1 MIRILFLL
9 LAMLIATPAAAQ
21 DFPPLSGR
29 VVDQAN
35 LLSDA
40 QEQELSQRLAAL
52 EAASSRQLVV
62 ATVASLQD
70 LTIEDY
76 GYRLGRHWG
85 IGQGEASNGVILLV
99 APNERKVR
107 IEVGYG
113 LEGILTD
120 ALTGQI
126 IRDRILPRFR
136 ENDYPGGILAGAQDV
151 IAQLQA
157 PPEAAEQRAQA
168 AQRSRGERGDGSL
181 PFGVWLLIL
190 GGFFI
195 IFLLPWAIRAMEK
208 QHDRAYR
215 RGGGRRRRRR
225 RDDDVWIW
233 GPGWGGGSSDWSSGS
248 SWGGG
253 SWGGGGGGSF
263 GGFSGGGGSFGGG
276 GASGSW

>member
-1 MIRILFLL
+1 MIHRLLLL
-9 LAMLIATPAAAQ
+9 LAALLLAPPALAQ
-21 DFPPLSGR
+21 DFPPLTGR

-35 LLSDA
+35 LLSD
-40 QEQELSQRLAAL
+40 EQEYELTQRLAAL
-52 EAASSRQLVV
+52 EAASTRQLVV
-62 ATVASLQD
+62 ATVTSLQD
-70 LTIEDY
+70 HEIEDY
-76 GYRLGRHWG
+76 GYRLGRRWG
-85 IGQGEASNGVILLV
+85 IGQNEASNGVILLV

-136 ENDYPGGILAGAQDV
+136 ENDYPGGIMAGAQEV

-157 PPEAAEQRAQA
+157 PPEVAEQRAQA
-168 AQRSRGERGDGSL
+168 AQRSRRDGDTGTIPPGYL
-181 PFGVWLLIL
+181 IFIL
-190 GGFFI
+190 GAFFI
-195 IFLLPWAIRAMEK
+195 IFLLPWATRALEK
-208 QHDRAYR
+208 RHDRAYR
-215 RGGGRRRRRR
+215 RGGGRRSRR
-225 RDDDVWIW
+225 RDSDVWLW
-233 GPGWGGGSSDWSSGS
+233 GPGWGGGGSWSGGGS

-253 SWGGGGGGSF
+253 SWGGGGG

>member
-1 MIRILFLL
+1 MIQRLLLL
-9 LAMLIATPAAAQ
+9 LALLIAAPALAQ
-21 DFPPLSGR
+21 DFPALSGR

-35 LLSDA
+35 LLSD
-40 QEQELSQRLAAL
+40 EQEYDLTQRLAAL

-62 ATVASLQD
+62 ATVTSLQD
-70 LTIEDY
+70 HEIEDY
-76 GYRLGRHWG
+76 GYKLGRHWG
-85 IGQGEASNGVILLV
+85 IGQNEASNGVILLV

-136 ENDYPGGILAGAQDV
+136 ENDYPGGIMAGAQE
-151 IAQLQA
+151 IITQLQA
-157 PPEAAEQRAQA
+157 PPEVAEQRALA
-168 AQRSRGERGDGSL
+168 AQQSQASDGEGSI
-181 PFGVWLLIL
+181 PTGILLAFAGIL
-190 GGFFI
+190 VFM
-195 IFLLPWAIRAMEK
+195 FLAPWAISTLERS
-208 QHDRAYR
+208 HDRAYR
-215 RGGGRRRRRR
+215 KSGRRRRRR
-225 RDDDVWIW
+225 DGSVWIW
-233 GPGWGGGSSDWSSGS
+233 GPGWGSGWSDGGS
-248 SWGGG
+248 SWGSGG